1 MKNKVLTALFTI
13 VTLFANAQSDSSYS
27 KTDSILVKPDTIK
40 VGNFF
45 IVKKGNEYI
54 PFANHFNFHGNCRI
68 SGVF

>member
-13 VTLFANAQSDSSYS
+13 GTLFAEAQTDSSYT

-45 IVKKGNEYI
+45 IVKKRKHRPTKKYCPMQEN
-54 PFANHFNFHGNCRI
+54 
-68 SGVF
+68 